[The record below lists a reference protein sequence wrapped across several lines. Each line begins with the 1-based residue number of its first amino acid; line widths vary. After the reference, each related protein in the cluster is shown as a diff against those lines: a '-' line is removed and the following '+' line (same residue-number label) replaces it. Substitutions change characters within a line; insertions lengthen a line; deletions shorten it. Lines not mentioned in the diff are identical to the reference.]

1 MSIEELKQKM
11 SALRDNDDE
20 ELRHVELDNLLLQY
34 INDKEITEIFESMGF
49 PARLSRQPR
58 ISQLPQIVHCPTY
71 LRNP

>member
-34 INDKEITEIFESMGF
+34 INDKEITEIFESIDKWY
-49 PARLSRQPR
+49 A
-58 ISQLPQIVHCPTY
+58 
-71 LRNP
+71 